1 LGASGGAALPDRKG
15 APMKLSR
22 KKRPGADGSS
32 ASSDIAF
39 LLIIYFIVIAGFNV
53 NKGFLMNLPA
63 KDSSRLILKDD
74 LLRFE
79 LDGAGNIIFQDGVIG
94 REEAER
100 LIKAGIN
107 SNPNIAVI
115 LTISPAAPWQQVVS
129 FVESAQ
135 KLQID
140 SFSFTMKKDADIK
153 EET

>member
-1 LGASGGAALPDRKG
+1 
-15 APMKLSR
+15 MKLLR
-22 KKRPGADGSS
+22 KKRAAADGSS

-63 KDSSRLILKDD
+63 KDSSRLILKED

-79 LDGAGNIIFQDGVIG
+79 LDNEGSIIYQDNVIA
-94 REEAER
+94 RAEAER
-100 LIKAGIN
+100 LIKTGIN

-115 LTISPAAPWQQVVS
+115 LAISANAPWQQVVS

-140 SFSFTMKKDADIK
+140 SFSFTMKEDP
-153 EET
+153 